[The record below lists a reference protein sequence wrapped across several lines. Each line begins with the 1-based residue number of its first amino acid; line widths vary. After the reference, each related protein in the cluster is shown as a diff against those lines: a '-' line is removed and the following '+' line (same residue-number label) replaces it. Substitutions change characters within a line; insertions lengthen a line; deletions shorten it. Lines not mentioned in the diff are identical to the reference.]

1 MIDKLIFYRHDYYP
15 LLNQQVGRIPK
26 TIEIPVGVQCIV
38 EGTSGQDTLGYT
50 NKLDTKSR
58 VLGIKIVN
66 GTKYYMVRMS
76 RQDNFGEIWQ
86 DLSDEVLCWVES
98 AEVIP
103 IWGGK
108 LTLLNH
114 LYQAIKHA
122 FTFRNGVGAWL

>member
-1 MIDKLIFYRHDYYP
+1 MIDKLIFNRHDYYP

-50 NKLDTKSR
+50 NNLDTKSR

-76 RQDNFGEIWQ
+76 RQDNFGQIWQ
-86 DLSDEVLCWVES
+86 DLSDEVLCWSES

-108 LTLLNH
+108 LAH
-114 LYQAIKHA
+114 LFTTIKRIMPSFVKEVA
-122 FTFRNGVGAWL
+122 